1 MCIRSLLHV
10 VGLCVLRI
18 ECQMKETKYLL
29 GVVWV
34 SNDKNESNS
43 WVSNDKNE
51 TFHSLCLCSLKVAF
65 VSFDTQTLVPC
76 YHLTLKIISRTPL
89 PPNEV

>member
-18 ECQMKETKYLL
+18 ECQMKDTKYLL

-34 SNDKNESNS
+34 SNDKNESSWVSNDKNNSNS

-51 TFHSLCLCSLKVAF
+51 TFHQMIRMKLFILF
-65 VSFDTQTLVPC
+65 VFA
-76 YHLTLKIISRTPL
+76 H
-89 PPNEV
+89 